1 MITGSRTRL
10 RGIERDDI
18 ARFTV
23 WMNDPEVIEN
33 LQVRSPFSFASEEK
47 WFERNLTKPLEEQ
60 VLAVEARTPAGWV
73 HIGNCGFHN
82 VNWLN
87 RSTELGIAIGEKA
100 YWSQGH
106 GTDAVRLLLRYG
118 FNELNLNRICLHVY
132 SFNTRAIRCYE
143 KAGFVLEG
151 RLRQDV
157 FHHGEYVDA
166 LVMSVLRS
174 EWRDTE
180 I

>member
-1 MITGSRTRL
+1 MARHRRRYG
-10 RGIERDDI
+10 RGCAKIFGNIVDI
-18 ARFTV
+18 SSSS
-23 WMNDPEVIEN
+23 
-33 LQVRSPFSFASEEK
+33 Q
-47 WFERNLTKPLEEQ
+47 
-60 VLAVEARTPAGWV
+60 EALSISIHR
-73 HIGNCGFHN
+73 IGQIFIDEIFGNN
-82 VNWLN
+82 ADNQ
-87 RSTELGIAIGEKA
+87 AIGEKA

-157 FHHGEYVDA
+157 FHHGEYADA

>member
-1 MITGSRTRL
+1 MIIGSRTRL

-18 ARFTV
+18 TRCTI

-33 LQVRSPFSFASEEK
+33 LQMRMPISFAGEEK

-60 VLAVEARTPAGWV
+60 VLAIEAKTPSGWT
-73 HIGNCGFHN
+73 HIGNCGFHF
-82 VNWLN
+82 VNWIN
-87 RSTELGIAIGEKA
+87 RSAEMGIAIGEKS
-100 YWSQGH
+100 YWNQGH
-106 GTDAVRLLLRYG
+106 GTDAVRLLLRLG
-118 FNELNLNRICLHVY
+118 FNELNLNRISLEVY

-143 KAGFVLEG
+143 KSGFVLEG
-151 RLRQDV
+151 RLRQAIC
-157 FHHGEYVDA
+157 HHGEYVDA
-166 LVMSVLRS
+166 LMMSVLRS